1 MENIGIYYIV
11 VGALVVLNIIV
22 ITIAVKC
29 AHRVPDDFE
38 FYDEEGDHIY
48 YDRKLIRHKKQQ
60 NGKDTIECQTEKR

>member
-1 MENIGIYYIV
+1 MENIEIIY
-11 VGALVVLNIIV
+11 LVIGVLIVLNIIV

-38 FYDEEGDHIY
+38 FYDDDGDHIY

-60 NGKDTIECQTEKR
+60 RNNR